1 MNIKNIEINKVTKP
15 KKERTNY
22 FKRWW
27 FGMRKELKRISY
39 YKKKKIL
46 YDFIT
51 VLIICLILGG
61 IVLCLDL
68 MIIKKV

>member
-1 MNIKNIEINKVTKP
+1 
-15 KKERTNY
+15 
-22 FKRWW
+22 
-27 FGMRKELKRISY
+27 MRKELKRISY